1 MSKQDI
7 LIYEKKDRVLLITLN
22 CPDKLN
28 AIGRELSDRIY
39 DALEQFDRD
48 EDLWVAI
55 ITGAGDKAFSAGG
68 DLNDPQEIKLATSGD
83 LPNWYLKDIWKPMV
97 AAINGYCMTLGWAL
111 AQKCDIRLAA
121 EHAQFGIKATRF
133 NFSGA
138 FASDLAR
145 RVHLAHALEIMLWG
159 DNVFSAQR
167 VYEMGWL
174 NKVVPK
180 EKLMEEAMSWAERM
194 LYLAPRAVRNI
205 KQLLYYGYDM
215 SPSAAHAFATAL
227 STNLPSMEDTAEA
240 INSFFEKRK
249 PVFRNR

>member
-7 LIYEKKDRVLLITLN
+7 LLYEKKDRVLLITLN

-28 AIGRELSDRIY
+28 AIGQELSDRIY
-39 DALEQFDRD
+39 NALEQFDRD

-68 DLNDPQEIKLATSGD
+68 DLNDPQEIKGATSGE
-83 LPNWYLKDIWKPMV
+83 LPNWYLKDIWKPMI

-111 AQKCDIRLAA
+111 AQKCDVRLAA

-133 NFSGA
+133 NFSGG

-167 VYEMGWL
+167 VYEMGWV

-180 EKLMEEAMSWAERM
+180 EKLMGEAMSWAERM

-205 KQLLYYGYDM
+205 KQLLYHGYDM
-215 SPSAAHAFATAL
+215 SPSAAHAFVTAL
-227 STNLPSMEDTAEA
+227 STNLSSMEDTAEA
-240 INSFFEKRK
+240 IKSFFEKRK